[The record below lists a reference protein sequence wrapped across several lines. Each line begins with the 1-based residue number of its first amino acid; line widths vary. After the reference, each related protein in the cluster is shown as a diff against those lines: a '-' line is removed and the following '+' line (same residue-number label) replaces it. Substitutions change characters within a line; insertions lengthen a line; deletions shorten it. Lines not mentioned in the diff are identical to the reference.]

1 MRIGISERLQC
12 EITFIIEWARFSRS
26 SSILMTVPRFLGF
39 AVLPLWLAVAPLT
52 VIVRAQDPQEKKDTF
67 FTGTVIESTQ
77 EKVTVSRK
85 NLGKTEKRTFR
96 VTPDTKCQGELKVK
110 VQVTV
115 RYVVTDDGE
124 TAELIIVRSQQKKT
138 KQ

>member
-1 MRIGISERLQC
+1 
-12 EITFIIEWARFSRS
+12 
-26 SSILMTVPRFLGF
+26 MTVPRFLGF
-39 AVLPLWLAVAPLT
+39 AVLPLWLAVAPLA
-52 VIVRAQDPQEKKDTF
+52 VLVRAQDPQEKKDTF

-77 EKVTVSRK
+77 EKITVSRK
-85 NLGKTEKRTFR
+85 NLGKSEKRTFR
-96 VTPDTKCQGELKVK
+96 VTPDTKCQGDLKVK

>member
-1 MRIGISERLQC
+1 
-12 EITFIIEWARFSRS
+12 
-26 SSILMTVPRFLGF
+26 MTVPRFLGLV
-39 AVLPLWLAVAPLT
+39 VLPLWLAVAPLS
-52 VIVRAQDPQEKKDTF
+52 VARPQDPEAKKDTF

-77 EKVTVSRK
+77 EKITVSRK
-85 NLGKTEKRTFR
+85 NLGRSEKRSFR

-115 RYVVTDDGE
+115 RYVTTDDGE
-124 TAELIIVRSQQKKT
+124 TAELIIVRSPQKKT